1 MLKITPRKMIKC
13 CIYMADDPYY
23 QKTYLI
29 ISVALFEALYTIMYI
44 SKYVI
49 LLKIII
55 GTCLHIKI
63 NIPCHIRINHVIY
76 HQI

>member
-1 MLKITPRKMIKC
+1 MLKIAPRKMIKC

-49 LLKIII
+49 LFKNYYRYMF
-55 GTCLHIKI
+55 THKD
-63 NIPCHIRINHVIY
+63 
-76 HQI
+76 